1 MEGFFVLL
9 GIALLALPVIAIVA
23 LVMAVGNRDRLRA
36 LDLRF
41 GALER
46 QLAAVG
52 AAATPAATYRTG
64 ADDPL
69 HRRAEPVQQFEP
81 EPTPPAAETI
91 PPMEP
96 ARPSD
101 LTNRPPRRQHRLR
114 CPNRRRRP

>member
-46 QLAAVG
+46 QLAAAGTAGSPPPPV
-52 AAATPAATYRTG
+52 APA
-64 ADDPL
+64 
-69 HRRAEPVQQFEP
+69 
-81 EPTPPAAETI
+81 PAIPSTI
-91 PPMEP
+91 PPEP
-96 ARPSD
+96 IQQFKPGPTAPAADSI
-101 LTNRPPRRQHRLR
+101 PPVA
-114 CPNRRRRP
+114 PAPAAPT